1 MQNDRWGTGLNLL
14 LRMWFYHY
22 CYYPTYIKV
31 HTATIIIITIII
43 IIIILIVCIMAY
55 EVILLWPWDAV
66 IALPFSIY
74 QTKII
79 NFSFKCKRSKE
90 HKHTVTKQMRWTT
103 NKLFREI
110 CHILLPRQPML
121 TKLDQIVNGMSK

>member
-1 MQNDRWGTGLNLL
+1 
-14 LRMWFYHY
+14 MWFYHY
-22 CYYPTYIKV
+22 YYYQTYIKV

-90 HKHTVTKQMRWTT
+90 HKHTVTKQMHWTT
-103 NKLFREI
+103 NKLFREV
-110 CHILLPRQPML
+110 CHILLPRQLML
-121 TKLDQIVNGMSK
+121 AKLDQIVNGMSK